1 MLTIVMGVLVGLLI
15 GAGCRWIEI
24 PVLSPPNL
32 VGVLLVVAMTVG
44 DTVTDRFLARRAAT
58 TKHLC
63 GGPTGASI
71 EQERLQIVRREPS
84 CQPRNELAYEWLQ
97 VLLAFYSQ

>member
-1 MLTIVMGVLVGLLI
+1 
-15 GAGCRWIEI
+15 
-24 PVLSPPNL
+24 VLSPPKL

-58 TKHLC
+58 TEHPF

-71 EQERLQIVRREPS
+71 EQERLQIVSREPS
-84 CQPRNELAYEWLQ
+84 CHPRNELAYEWLQ
-97 VLLAFYSQ
+97 VLLTFYSQ